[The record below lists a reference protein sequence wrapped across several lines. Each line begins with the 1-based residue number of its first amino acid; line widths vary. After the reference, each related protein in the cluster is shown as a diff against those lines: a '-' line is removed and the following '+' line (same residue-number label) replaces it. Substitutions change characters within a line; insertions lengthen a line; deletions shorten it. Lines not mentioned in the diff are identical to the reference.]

1 MIEID
6 QLIVRYG
13 KHVAVNKLDLNVE
26 AGCVYALLGG
36 NGAGKTSTFNAIL
49 GFLTPAGGTIK
60 VNDIVVSQARKTMN
74 DLAYLP
80 ENIALYP
87 YMSGVENL
95 IYFSALSGKRLS
107 KRDAHDLLS
116 SCGLSERFHQIKVSN
131 YSKGMRQKVGLA
143 IVYARNTKALL
154 LDEPTSGL
162 DPSAA
167 NDFAQR
173 IKTAS
178 ESGMAILMATHDLF
192 NAKQVADK
200 IGILQRGQLVVE
212 FDAHTVDHE
221 ELERKYL
228 ALARENIV

>member
-1 MIEID
+1 M
-6 QLIVRYG
+6 
-13 KHVAVNKLDLNVE
+13 
-26 AGCVYALLGG
+26 
-36 NGAGKTSTFNAIL
+36 
-49 GFLTPAGGTIK
+49 
-60 VNDIVVSQARKTMN
+60 
-74 DLAYLP
+74 
-80 ENIALYP
+80 
-87 YMSGVENL
+87 
-95 IYFSALSGKRLS
+95 
-107 KRDAHDLLS
+107 
-116 SCGLSERFHQIKVSN
+116 
-131 YSKGMRQKVGLA
+131 
-143 IVYARNTKALL
+143 YARNTKAFL

>member
-1 MIEID
+1 MIKIN

-13 KHVAVNKLDLNVE
+13 KHIAVNKLDLNVE
-26 AGCVYALLGG
+26 RGCVYALLGG

-49 GFLTPAGGTIK
+49 GFLTPASGTIK
-60 VNDIVVSQARKTMN
+60 VNDIVVSESRKMMN

-80 ENIALYP
+80 ENVALYP
-87 YMSGVENL
+87 YMSGIENL
-95 IYFSALSGKRLS
+95 IYFSALSGKQLL
-107 KRDAHDLLS
+107 KKDAHDLLS
-116 SCGLSERFHQIKVSN
+116 SCGLVEYFHKIKVSN

-192 NAKQVADK
+192 NAKQVADR
-200 IGILQRGQLVVE
+200 IGILQHGQLIVE

-221 ELERKYL
+221 ELEKKYL
-228 ALARENIV
+228 ALARENIL